1 MIVQAIVADPQS
13 TGLAH
18 VYVGDEAFVV
28 DAVHV
33 AELGLKSGMPLEDSR
48 VERLRRLAQL
58 TGLKERALH
67 LLAHRPYTEHE
78 LRCRL
83 QQGNV
88 TPECVDEVLDWLR
101 SLGYVDDAAFARRW
115 VEVRRQTK
123 GFGPVRLR
131 HELVER
137 GVATEFIEAALA
149 EVSEEEYVESA
160 FEQARQRLERLGE
173 VPEAK
178 ARRQIYGFLVRRGF
192 TGNTVARVMRR
203 LFGQF
208 PA

>member
-1 MIVQAIVADPQS
+1 MQKRYWFVPVWANRENATLLEHPELADEIELQVRSAWVHPSTAQTDRSGPS
-13 TGLAH
+13 TGEFGNRRLIVVAMKDRDRAGDRGGSAIDVLPIH
-18 VYVGDEAFVV
+18 VGDEAFVV

-33 AELGLKSGMPLEDSR
+33 AELGLKSGMPVEGSR

-83 QQGNV
+83 QQGDV

-137 GVATEFIEAALA
+137 V
-149 EVSEEEYVESA
+149 
-160 FEQARQRLERLGE
+160 
-173 VPEAK
+173 
-178 ARRQIYGFLVRRGF
+178 
-192 TGNTVARVMRR
+192 
-203 LFGQF
+203 
-208 PA
+208 